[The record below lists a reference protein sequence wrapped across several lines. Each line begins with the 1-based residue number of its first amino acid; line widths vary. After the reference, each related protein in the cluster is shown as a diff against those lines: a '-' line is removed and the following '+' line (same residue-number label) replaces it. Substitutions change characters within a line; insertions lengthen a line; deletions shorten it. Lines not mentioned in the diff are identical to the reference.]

1 MLNVKKQKQ
10 NKKTGRKWTRV
21 TTFTAKGPHQWNIY
35 FYPSIRQIK
44 VKMYKSGLTCLKSG
58 LPH

>member
-21 TTFTAKGPHQWNIY
+21 TTFTAKGPHQWNICGTAQY
-35 FYPSIRQIK
+35 IFLSI
-44 VKMYKSGLTCLKSG
+44 
-58 LPH
+58 H